1 MRSIRGS
8 ITSRWRVGC
17 AVLLCMAILPLAV
30 CGTASVLSDLPGVEG
45 SVTLSETEVLFGA
58 GERPTALT
66 VGDSYQ
72 FSVRLLRDT
81 GWAGSLRPT
90 SLSIDLRCTTDLDR
104 PELAGLSVHIEQ
116 GYVDGILPSVKYA
129 YIGFPKDRDVAHIEI
144 GYVRLSFPEASV
156 DVNKVRVDIW
166 QAFAIGQ
173 EFGGKKFYGA
183 MNGRCLVNLTLRR
196 NTWSLRYADATVQTK
211 PQWAGFDILID
222 AVTGSAR
229 RRATP

>member
-1 MRSIRGS
+1 MRSIRGL
-8 ITSRWRVGC
+8 ITSRWLVGC
-17 AVLLCMAILPLAV
+17 AVLLCMAILPVAV

-45 SVTLSETEVLFGA
+45 SVTLSETEVLLGA
-58 GERPTALT
+58 RERPAALT
-66 VGDSYQ
+66 IGDWYQ

-90 SLSIDLRCTTDLDR
+90 SLSVDLGCTTDLDR

-116 GYVDGILPSVKYA
+116 GYVNGILPSVKYA

-166 QAFAIGQ
+166 QAFAIAQ
-173 EFGGKKFYGA
+173 ELGGKEFYSA
-183 MNGRCLVNLTLRR
+183 MNGRCLVNLALQR
-196 NTWSLRYADATVQTK
+196 NVWSVTYADTSTPKK
-211 PQWAGFDILID
+211 PRWAKFEVLID
-222 AVTGSAR
+222 AMTGSAR